1 MLLTLQSDPERL
13 FQPLAA
19 GTALVS
25 RPDRGPNH
33 LFDLIPIGATLRFQA
48 PQRFEALQWPR
59 HRLLFG
65 VADHSLS
72 FTLDTLDLLNCIS
85 TWGRQDAIQ
94 ELVAA
99 RYETGS
105 HGLSGGRLD

>member
-1 MLLTLQSDPERL
+1 
-13 FQPLAA
+13 
-19 GTALVS
+19 
-25 RPDRGPNH
+25 
-33 LFDLIPIGATLRFQA
+33 
-48 PQRFEALQWPR
+48 
-59 HRLLFG
+59 
-65 VADHSLS
+65 
-72 FTLDTLDLLNCIS
+72 LDTLDLLNCIS

>member
-1 MLLTLQSDPERL
+1 LTLQIDAERL
-13 FQPLAA
+13 LQTLAA
-19 GTALVS
+19 GAALVS
-25 RPDRGPNH
+25 RPDPGLNH
-33 LFDLIPIGATLRFQA
+33 LLDLIAIGSTLRFQA

-59 HRLLFG
+59 HRLLSR

-105 HGLSGGRLD
+105 HELSRGWMD